1 MPKQPRA
8 VFENLFAFPP
18 NRDTLGGTAY
28 FIVENDGNILIDAPP
43 WNEETQAF
51 VRDRGGVRSLFV
63 THRDSIGKAQQ
74 IQTDTGCAIVVHERE
89 AYLLPEAEVTTFSEE
104 LEIASDISGIW
115 TPGHTPGS
123 ACVYLSRHGG
133 VLFSGRHLLPNSD
146 GQPRPL
152 RTAKTFHWPRQLRSV
167 AKLRDRFSPETL
179 SWICPGASLGFL
191 RGKRAIDR
199 AYIQLAEIDLETSLQ
214 EKVLM

>member
-51 VRDRGGVRSLFV
+51 LRDCGGVRSIFL

-74 IQTDTGCAIVVHERE
+74 IQKDTGCAIVVHERE

-104 LEIASDISGIW
+104 LEITSDLLGIW

-123 ACVYLSRHGG
+123 SCVYLSRHGG
-133 VLFSGRHLLPNSD
+133 VLFSGRHLLPNPA

-191 RGKRAIDR
+191 RGKRAIDN
-199 AYIQLAEIDLETSLQ
+199 AYTQLAKIDLEASLQ